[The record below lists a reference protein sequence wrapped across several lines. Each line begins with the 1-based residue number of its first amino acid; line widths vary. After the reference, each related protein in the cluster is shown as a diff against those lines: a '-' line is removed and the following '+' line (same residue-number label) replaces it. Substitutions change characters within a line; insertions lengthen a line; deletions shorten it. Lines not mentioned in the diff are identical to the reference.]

1 MQFYDYIYRNSII
14 HKLDPRTKML
24 WLLGLSFIVFLTE
37 NKTLILGT
45 FALTILF
52 VLLSKL
58 PLRAVWN
65 SSKVF
70 IVLFT
75 IGYIILFSLLLW
87 NIKNG
92 VIDGIFF
99 SMKFLV
105 LIISSI
111 IFAMSTSPRDLMLSL
126 TKIKVP
132 YEIAFMLTLAIRFV
146 PVITREI
153 NHVINAQKARAHKIM
168 FSLKHPIKSIQ
179 TTFPILIPTFHLL
192 LIKAFDLSLSIE
204 ARAFRAKKERTYPPR
219 LKFKIKDY
227 VAILI
232 LIICFALFYGWL
244 QIRI

>member
-1 MQFYDYIYRNSII
+1 MQFYDYIYRDSII

-24 WLLGLSFIVFLTE
+24 WLLVLSFIVFLTE
-37 NKTLILGT
+37 NKVLILGT

-75 IGYIILFSLLLW
+75 IGYVILFSLLLW
-87 NIKNG
+87 DLKKGAIEG
-92 VIDGIFF
+92 VFF
-99 SMKFLV
+99 SAKFLV

-126 TKIKVP
+126 TKMKVP

-153 NHVINAQKARAHKIM
+153 NHVINAQKARAHKII
-168 FSLKHPIKSIQ
+168 FSLRHPFASVRSA
-179 TTFPILIPTFHLL
+179 FPILIPTFHLL

-219 LKFKIKDY
+219 LKFKFNDY
-227 VAILI
+227 VAIVIAI
-232 LIICFALFYGWL
+232 LCFVVFSG
-244 QIRI
+244 RR